1 MMARASARR
10 PRRERSA
17 LESLLSIAL
26 LLEAV
31 LLFFVTLAVFALKVL
46 PAGLAFGAGIGMI
59 VLLAID
65 GRLVRY
71 RWGRWLGWLL
81 QLAIVASGVLLT
93 LMFFIGAG
101 FLGIWIYCFV
111 TGRRLDAAKAR
122 HLAEHPA
129 PDDPFA
135 GDTTVDPG
143 LDPATGPVA
152 DPATDPK
159 ETS

>member
-1 MMARASARR
+1 MTGATSARR
-10 PRRERSA
+10 PRRPRSA

-31 LLFFVTLAVFALKVL
+31 LLFFVSLALFALDLL
-46 PAGLAFGAGIGMI
+46 PAGLAFGTGLGMI
-59 VLLAID
+59 VLLTAD
-65 GRLVRY
+65 ARLLQH

-81 QLAIVASGVLLT
+81 QAVIIASGFLLP

-111 TGRRLDAAKAR
+111 TGRRLDAAKAAYF
-122 HLAEHPA
+122 AENPA
-129 PDDPFA
+129 DPSV
-135 GDTTVDPG
+135 T
-143 LDPATGPVA
+143 DPAVT
-152 DPATDPK
+152 DPPLDPK